1 MKVKKYSLLYF
12 HHLIDKYSK
21 WIFPLHEGEN
31 IIGSDKNVDIFLYL
45 DENID
50 KIESIHCKIIVDEYQ
65 NNLSIISLSDTN
77 NVQMEENEDK
87 IILSPGK
94 QYILKNKSIFYLGEN
109 LKFIAV
115 NDTMDEIYNYFIE
128 QRLESE
134 FQKWKQLISYQESNI
149 NIKISLNL
157 TRRESL
163 NKSNISIKSNNNN
176 NLINS
181 NINNNNNNSLLN
193 SNNKDINRIGFN
205 NFDEVP
211 DDNWLNDNENYNEKN
226 NLNFSPFKQENIL
239 NEQNNQNSNIN
250 TVKFSFD
257 NTPIISPD
265 IKINEDN
272 KIIDNMFH
280 SKEPNIKNNFEEIVN
295 TSNVSN
301 KNISHENNN
310 ENNNGNNNDDNLP
323 FFKNTKSNDCTPL
336 KNKYHEEKTTN
347 KDEKTLNMIKELL
360 GENNLEII
368 INNTNLKKIKK
379 FDVIYK
385 RGNKAKLEMGNF
397 DIKFNNK
404 SNIFGNN

>member
-295 TSNVSN
+295 TSNISN

-323 FFKNTKSNDCTPL
+323 FFKNTKSNDCIPL
-336 KNKYHEEKTTN
+336 KNKYHEEKIIN

-385 RGNKAKLEMGNF
+385 RGIKAKLEKGNF

>member
-1 MKVKKYSLLYF
+1 MKVKKYTLLYF

-21 WIFPLHEGEN
+21 WIFPLHDGEN

-65 NNLSIISLSDTN
+65 NNISIISLSDSN

-94 QYILKNKSIFYLGEN
+94 QYILKNKSVFFLGEN
-109 LKFIAV
+109 LKFIVV

-134 FQKWKQLISYQESNI
+134 FQKWKQLIAYQESNI

-157 TRRESL
+157 TRKESL
-163 NKSNISIKSNNNN
+163 NKSNVSIKSNNNN
-176 NLINS
+176 NLINNN
-181 NINNNNNNSLLN
+181 NINNINNNNSLLN

-226 NLNFSPFKQENIL
+226 NLDFSPFKQENIQ
-239 NEQNNQNSNIN
+239 NEQNNQNSNVN

-257 NTPIISPD
+257 ETPKISPD
-265 IKINEDN
+265 IKINEEN

-280 SKEPNIKNNFEEIVN
+280 SKEPYIKNNFEENLVN
-295 TSNVSN
+295 SS
-301 KNISHENNN
+301 NISNNNISQENNN
-310 ENNNGNNNDDNLP
+310 ENNNDNLP
-323 FFKNTKSNDCTPL
+323 FVKNTKSNDYIPL
-336 KNKYHEEKTTN
+336 KNKYHEEKIIN
-347 KDEKTLNMIKELL
+347 KDEKTLKMIKELL

-385 RGNKAKLEMGNF
+385 RGNKAKLDTGNF

>member
-1 MKVKKYSLLYF
+1 MKLKKYSLLYF

-65 NNLSIISLSDTN
+65 NNLSIISLSDSN
-77 NVQMEENEDK
+77 NVQIEENEEK

-94 QYILKNKSIFYLGEN
+94 QYILKNKSVFYLGEN

-134 FQKWKQLISYQESNI
+134 FQKWKQLITYQESNI

-157 TRRESL
+157 TRKESL

-176 NLINS
+176 NLINN
-181 NINNNNNNSLLN
+181 NINNNNNSLLN

-211 DDNWLNDNENYNEKN
+211 DDNWLNDIENFNEKN
-226 NLNFSPFKQENIL
+226 NLNFSPFKQENNQ

-250 TVKFSFD
+250 TVKLSFD
-257 NTPIISPD
+257 ETPIISPD
-265 IKINEDN
+265 IKINEEN
-272 KIIDNMFH
+272 KIINNMFH
-280 SKEPNIKNNFEEIVN
+280 SREPNIRNNLAENLVN
-295 TSNVSN
+295 SS
-301 KNISHENNN
+301 NISNNNISQENNN
-310 ENNNGNNNDDNLP
+310 ENKNDNLP
-323 FFKNTKSNDCTPL
+323 LFENVKSNDLTPL

-368 INNTNLKKIKK
+368 IKNTNLKKIKK

-385 RGNKAKLEMGNF
+385 RGNKAKLDAGNF

>member
-1 MKVKKYSLLYF
+1 MKVKKYTLLYF

-21 WIFPLHEGEN
+21 WIFPLHDGEN

-65 NNLSIISLSDTN
+65 NNISIISLSDSN

-94 QYILKNKSIFYLGEN
+94 QYILKNKSVFFLGEN
-109 LKFIAV
+109 LKFIVV

-134 FQKWKQLISYQESNI
+134 FQKWKQLIAYQESNI

-157 TRRESL
+157 TRKESL
-163 NKSNISIKSNNNN
+163 NKSNVSIKSNNNN
-176 NLINS
+176 NLINNN
-181 NINNNNNNSLLN
+181 NINNNINNNNSLLN

-226 NLNFSPFKQENIL
+226 NLNFSPFKQENIQ
-239 NEQNNQNSNIN
+239 NEQNNQNSNVN

-257 NTPIISPD
+257 ETPKISPD
-265 IKINEDN
+265 IKINEEN

-280 SKEPNIKNNFEEIVN
+280 SKEPNIKNNFEENLVN
-295 TSNVSN
+295 SS
-301 KNISHENNN
+301 NISNNNISQENNN
-310 ENNNGNNNDDNLP
+310 ENNNDNIP
-323 FFKNTKSNDCTPL
+323 FVKNTKSNVYIPL
-336 KNKYHEEKTTN
+336 KNKYHEEKIIN
-347 KDEKTLNMIKELL
+347 KDEKTLKMIKELL

-385 RGNKAKLEMGNF
+385 RGNKAKLDTGNF

>member
-1 MKVKKYSLLYF
+1 MKTKKYSLLYF

-21 WIFPLHEGEN
+21 WIFPLHDGEN

-50 KIESIHCKIIVDEYQ
+50 KIESIHCKIILDEYQ

-77 NVQMEENEDK
+77 NVQIEENEEK
-87 IILSPGK
+87 KILSPGK
-94 QYILKNKSIFYLGEN
+94 QYILKNKSVFYLGEN

-128 QRLESE
+128 QRLENE
-134 FQKWKQLISYQESNI
+134 FQKWKQLISYQESNV

-157 TRRESL
+157 TRKESL
-163 NKSNISIKSNNNN
+163 NKSNISLKSNNNNN
-176 NLINS
+176 NLINN
-181 NINNNNNNSLLN
+181 NINNNNNSLLN

-211 DDNWLNDNENYNEKN
+211 DDNWLNVNENYNEKN
-226 NLNFSPFKQENIL
+226 NLNFSSFKQENIQ
-239 NEQNNQNSNIN
+239 NEQNNQESNIN
-250 TVKFSFD
+250 TVKYSFD
-257 NTPIISPD
+257 EANIISPD
-265 IKINEDN
+265 IKINEEN
-272 KIIDNMFH
+272 KIINNMFH
-280 SKEPNIKNNFEEIVN
+280 SKEPNIRNNFEENLIN
-295 TSNVSN
+295 SN
-301 KNISHENNN
+301 NISNNNNSQENNN
-310 ENNNGNNNDDNLP
+310 DNLS
-323 FFKNTKSNDCTPL
+323 FFKNTKINNFTPL
-336 KNKYHEEKTTN
+336 KNKYHEEKIIN
-347 KDEKTLNMIKELL
+347 KDEKTLNMIRELL

-385 RGNKAKLEMGNF
+385 RGNKAKLDAGNF

>member
-157 TRRESL
+157 TRKESL

-181 NINNNNNNSLLN
+181 NINNNNNSLLN

-257 NTPIISPD
+257 NSPIISPD

-336 KNKYHEEKTTN
+336 KNKYHEEKIIN

-385 RGNKAKLEMGNF
+385 RGNKAKLEKGNF

>member
-94 QYILKNKSIFYLGEN
+94 QYMLKNKSIFYLGEN

-211 DDNWLNDNENYNEKN
+211 DDNWLNDNENYNEKS

-295 TSNVSN
+295 TSNISN
-301 KNISHENNN
+301 KNISLENNN

-336 KNKYHEEKTTN
+336 KNKYHEEKIIN

-385 RGNKAKLEMGNF
+385 RGNKAKLEKGNF